1 MLIVDLRFTDKDQYV
16 VFFSFMDELRHT
28 TEMEI

>member
-1 MLIVDLRFTDKDQYV
+1 MLIVDLRFTDKDQYD

-28 TEMEI
+28 AEMEI